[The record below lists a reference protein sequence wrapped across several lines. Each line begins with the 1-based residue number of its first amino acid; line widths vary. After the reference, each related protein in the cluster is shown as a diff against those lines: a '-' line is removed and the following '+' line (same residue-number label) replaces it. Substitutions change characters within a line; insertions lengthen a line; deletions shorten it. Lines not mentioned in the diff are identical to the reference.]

1 LIQITRQRLRPEVN
15 VEVLETCTSCS
26 GTGKVQPTILFV
38 EQIENA
44 LRFIIKEQS
53 AKDITLCVHPYIEG
67 FIKNGGFL
75 RSKQWHWFYEN
86 KQWIKVT
93 SSDSYSFME
102 YHFLNKELD
111 EIVI

>member
-1 LIQITRQRLRPEVN
+1 M
-15 VEVLETCTSCS
+15 EVLESCPS
-26 GTGKVQPTILFV
+26 CNGSGKVQPSILFV

-44 LRFIIKEQS
+44 LRFIVKEQN

-67 FIKNGGFL
+67 YLKQKGFL
-75 RSKQWHWFYEN
+75 RSIQWKWYFEYKQWV
-86 KQWIKVT
+86 KITK
-93 SSDSYSFME
+93 SDSYSFME